1 MLELLD
7 RLCRYHHRLKTTKG
21 WALVEGSGKRDFV
34 PPADPR
40 HLVLESGRMDHAR
53 RSRMAKALLTPEE
66 GAVCDSAGVAGD
78 SAERGAGGKPAQPPG
93 GRYVDAARAASSI
106 SVAVTSTTVRTLA
119 APLAL
124 TASAA
129 PAAVVLSG

>member
-1 MLELLD
+1 
-7 RLCRYHHRLKTTKG
+7 
-21 WALVEGSGKRDFV
+21 
-34 PPADPR
+34 
-40 HLVLESGRMDHAR
+40 MDHAR
-53 RSRMAKALLTPEE
+53 GSTMGEGAPNAEE
-66 GAVCDSAGVAGD
+66 GAVCDSAGGAGD
-78 SAERGAGGKPAQPPG
+78 SAESSAGGKPAQPPG
-93 GRYVDAARAASSI
+93 GRYVEAARAASSI